1 MPQKAKP
8 GEKTLLE
15 LITQGEIRT
24 SEDLPTLSESE
35 FVQKWGLPLIT
46 GVEMETEDYDPGAL
60 DAAFAAIPFVGGS
73 IKTGAKLA
81 KEVAKKVG
89 SAYKKSIR
97 PRVFPKKDALLRFN
111 ERHDEFMRQSYEETQ
126 NIAEFTQEFRRNNP
140 GLRSEA
146 YPLEEMIGTR
156 APTEF
161 ASIEAAPTAQA
172 ISRRTRS
179 TIPSINQTADDVAE
193 QITLEFGMSS
203 NVSWN
208 EAQSIVADIGPEG
221 WARYR
226 SELRSLPIEQREL
239 HLENFLSKYR
249 STGRLTGQE
258 ASTAYKVRKFSS
270 KMPDEIMTIDK
281 GRHGE
286 LEYISTTVRK
296 NTSQI
301 KLKWSS
307 PSNKNISAD
316 LQFKIQRKTDEAG
329 NAFDEISAIG
339 FYASQS
345 SKRYA
350 GRLMGE
356 LLKKIPENTVINES
370 SLTYD
375 SLYLLLRQS
384 IKNNAKIIFHKTNP
398 KFPSSA
404 RRKQSSGASRLSPW
418 SIKFNE
424 SRELYK
430 ETGDPRYIDKAVDE
444 IMDEFRG
451 MINEYAEKSPENV
464 VGRPDLK
471 AIKKPG
477 ESYLSFHPTPEDY
490 TTKGQFEY
498 NMISIHKMTA
508 ALAGIFGYS
517 NKEEFIKFLSYNPES
532 TEAQIF
538 DNEFSI

>member
-73 IKTGAKLA
+73 IKTGVKLA
-81 KEVAKKVG
+81 KEVGKKLSKVYKG
-89 SAYKKSIR
+89 SVR
-97 PRVFPKKDALLRFN
+97 PRVFPQKDALLRFN
-111 ERHDEFMRQSYEETQ
+111 ERHDEFMRQPNATQ
-126 NIAEFTQEFRRNNP
+126 TNIAEFTQEFRRNNP

-146 YPLEEMIGTR
+146 YPLEELWSGIRT
-156 APTEF
+156 P
-161 ASIEAAPTAQA
+161 IETAPTAQA

-179 TIPSINQTADDVAE
+179 TIPSINQTADDVAD
-193 QITLEFGMSS
+193 QITLEFGISS

-226 SELRSLPIEQREL
+226 SELISLPIEQREL

-249 STGRLTGQE
+249 SSGRLTGQE

-316 LQFKIQRKTDEAG
+316 LQFKIKSKTDDAG
-329 NAFDEISAIG
+329 NAFDEISEIN
-339 FYASQS
+339 FYASES

-375 SLYLLLRQS
+375 SLYLMLRQA

-398 KFPSSA
+398 KFPSSI

-418 SIKFNE
+418 SIKFKE

-430 ETGDPRYIDKAVDE
+430 ETGDPRHIDKAVDE

-490 TTKGQFEY
+490 ITEGKFEY

-517 NKEEFIKFLSYNPES
+517 NKEEFMKFLSYNPES

-538 DNEFSI
+538 DNEFSF